1 MLPSLDTIS
10 AIATP
15 PGEGG
20 IGIVRVSGAK
30 ALQIARRMFTP
41 LPERVQSHHIYVGT
55 IIDPDTGEHVDRA
68 LLLTFLAPRSYTGE
82 DVVEFSCHGGTV
94 LLRRVLRLTL
104 QHGARLAQPGE
115 FTLRAFLNG
124 QLDLAQA
131 EAVADLVRARTE
143 SAQRLAMRQH
153 EGELSRAIHALRD
166 ELVHLL
172 ASVEAHL
179 DFSEDIGEMD
189 HDYLVQQ
196 LRSLIAHCQHLLATA
211 RYGRLTREG
220 AMVVIAGR
228 PNVGKSSLLNALLGE
243 DRAIV
248 TDIPGTTRDVI
259 KESIQIH
266 GIPVQ
271 LWDTAGLR
279 DTEDVVEQFGVE
291 RTQRSIQNA
300 DLILFL
306 LSAPEG
312 ITDDDRRLL
321 ARLPHERT
329 LLVWNKCDLVS
340 ESALSR
346 LIEQTATELPSPAL
360 TVSAL
365 TGWNLQELTERIG
378 ERLLGSDWLTPEG
391 AVITSERHQIALQ
404 QAVSSL
410 QQALL
415 SAEAALPAEL
425 ISVDLRG
432 ALDAVGLI
440 TGETATEDIVER
452 IFSDFCIG
460 K

>member
-1 MLPSLDTIS
+1 MLPSTDTIS

-20 IGIVRVSGAK
+20 IGIVRISGAR
-30 ALQIARRMFTP
+30 AFDIARKVFIP
-41 LPERVQSHHIYVGT
+41 LPAQVQSHRIYVGT
-55 IIDPDTGEHVDRA
+55 LLDPDTGEHIDRA
-68 LLLTFLAPRSYTGE
+68 LLLAFRAPRSYTGE
-82 DVVEFSCHGGTV
+82 DVVEFSCHGGMV
-94 LLRRVLRLTL
+94 LLRRVLKLTL

-124 QLDLAQA
+124 RLDLAQA
-131 EAVADLVRARTE
+131 EAVVDLVRARTE

-153 EGELSRAIHALRD
+153 EGELSRAIHAIRD
-166 ELVHLL
+166 ELVGIL
-172 ASVEAHL
+172 ALVEAYL
-179 DFSEDIGEMD
+179 DFSDDLGEMD
-189 HDYLVQQ
+189 YEHLSEQIH
-196 LRSLIAHCQHLLATA
+196 RLIAHCQSLLATA

-228 PNVGKSSLLNALLGE
+228 PNVGKSSLMNALLGE
-243 DRAIV
+243 ERAIV

-259 KESIQIH
+259 RESIQIH

-279 DTEDVVEQFGVE
+279 ETEDVVERFGVE
-291 RTQRSIQNA
+291 RTHRSLRDA

-312 ITDDDRRLL
+312 FTEEDKGLL
-321 ARLPHERT
+321 ASVPPERT
-329 LLVWNKCDLVS
+329 LLVWNKCDLLPEEAIDELARQVS
-340 ESALSR
+340 
-346 LIEQTATELPSPAL
+346 SPAL
-360 TVSAL
+360 AVSAL
-365 TGWNLQELTERIG
+365 TGWNLHRLVETIG

-391 AVITSERHQIALQ
+391 AVVTSERHQIALQ
-404 QAVSSL
+404 GAIESL
-410 QQALL
+410 QQALH
-415 SAEAALPAEL
+415 SAQTALPAEL

-432 ALDAVGLI
+432 ALDAIGLI
-440 TGETATEDIVER
+440 TGETVTEDIVER

>member
-1 MLPSLDTIS
+1 MLPSTDTIS

-20 IGIVRVSGAK
+20 IGIVRLSGAQ
-30 ALQIARRMFTP
+30 AFEIARQLFTP
-41 LPERVQSHHIYVGT
+41 LPAQIQSHRIYVGT
-55 IIDPDTGEHVDRA
+55 VIDPDTQEHVDRA
-68 LLLTFLAPRSYTGE
+68 LLLTFRAPRSYTGE
-82 DVVEFSCHGGTV
+82 DVVEFSCHGGMV
-94 LLRRVLRLTL
+94 VLRRVLNLTL
-104 QHGARLAQPGE
+104 RHGARLAQPGE

-143 SAQRLAMRQH
+143 AAQRLAVRQH
-153 EGELSRAIHALRD
+153 EGELSRAIHAIRD
-166 ELVHLL
+166 ELVGVL
-172 ASVEAHL
+172 ALVEAHL
-179 DFSEDIGEMD
+179 DFSDDIGEMD
-189 HDYLVQQ
+189 YHPLSEQ
-196 LRSLIAHCQHLLATA
+196 LHQIITRCQSLLATA

-228 PNVGKSSLLNALLGE
+228 PNVGKSSLMNALLGE

-279 DTEDVVEQFGVE
+279 ETQDVVERFGVE
-291 RTQRSIQNA
+291 RTHRSLQDA

-306 LSAPEG
+306 LSATEG
-312 ITDDDRRLL
+312 FTEEDKQLL
-321 ARLPHERT
+321 ARVPLERT
-329 LLVWNKCDLVS
+329 LLVWNKCDLLSEEAIGDLARQVS
-340 ESALSR
+340 FP
-346 LIEQTATELPSPAL
+346 TL
-360 TVSAL
+360 TVSAR
-365 TGWNLQELTERIG
+365 TGWNLQQLVETVG

-391 AVITSERHQIALQ
+391 AIVTNERHQTALQ
-404 QAVSSL
+404 AAMASI
-410 QQALL
+410 QQALQSVHSL
-415 SAEAALPAEL
+415 LPAEL

-432 ALDAVGLI
+432 ALDSLGLI
-440 TGETATEDIVER
+440 TGETVTEDIVER

>member
-1 MLPSLDTIS
+1 MLPSSDTIS

-20 IGIVRVSGAK
+20 IGIVRVSGPS
-30 ALQIARRMFTP
+30 ALEVMRRLFTP
-41 LPERVQSHHIYVGT
+41 LPKRLHSHRIYVGT
-55 IIDPDTGEHVDRA
+55 LIDPSTGEHVDRA
-68 LLLTFLAPRSYTGE
+68 LLLTFLAPHSYTGE
-82 DVVEFSCHGGTV
+82 DVIEFSCHGGAA

-124 QLDLAQA
+124 KMDLAQA

-143 SAQRLAMRQH
+143 TAQRLALRQH
-153 EGELSRAIHALRD
+153 EGELSRALHALRD
-166 ELVHLL
+166 KLVSLL
-172 ASVEAHL
+172 ALVEAHL
-179 DFSEDIGEMD
+179 DFSDDIGEMD
-189 HDYLVQQ
+189 YKHLNDELQ
-196 LRSLIAHCQHLLATA
+196 SLITRCTELLATA

-243 DRAIV
+243 ERAIV
-248 TDIPGTTRDVI
+248 TEVPGTTRDVI
-259 KESIQIH
+259 KESIQVH

-279 DTEDVVEQFGVE
+279 DTQDIVERFGVE
-291 RTQRSIQNA
+291 RTQRSVQNA
-300 DLILFL
+300 DLVLFL
-306 LSAPEG
+306 LCAPEG
-312 ITDDDRRLL
+312 ITDEDQHLL
-321 ARLPHERT
+321 ANMPRERT
-329 LLVWNKCDLVS
+329 VLVWNKCDL
-340 ESALSR
+340 LP
-346 LIEQTATELPSPAL
+346 QTALPAL
-360 TVSAL
+360 RQQAEAVYSTPALAVSAR
-365 TGWNLQELTERIG
+365 TGWSLHELVEHIG

-391 AVITSERHQIALQ
+391 AVITTERHQIALQ
-404 QAVSSL
+404 QAIESL
-410 QQALL
+410 RQAQESVLA
-415 SAEAALPAEL
+415 SLPAEL
-425 ISVDLRG
+425 VAVDLRG
-432 ALDAVGLI
+432 ALNAVGLI

>member
-1 MLPSLDTIS
+1 MPPSLDTIS

-20 IGIVRVSGAK
+20 LGIVRVSGAR
-30 ALQIARRMFTP
+30 AIEIAQKLFTP
-41 LPERVQSHHIYVGT
+41 LPEQLQSHRIYVGT
-55 IIDPDTGEHVDRA
+55 VTDPETGEHIDRA
-68 LLLTFLAPRSYTGE
+68 LLLVFLAPRSYTGE
-82 DVVEFSCHGGTV
+82 NVVEFSCHGGML

-104 QHGARLAQPGE
+104 RHGARLAQPGE

-124 QLDLAQA
+124 RLDLAQA

-143 SAQRLAMRQH
+143 TAQRLAMRQH
-153 EGELSRAIHALRD
+153 EGELSRALHTLRD
-166 ELVHLL
+166 QILHLL
-172 ASVEAHL
+172 AEVEAHL

-189 HDYLVQQ
+189 YHHLGEQ
-196 LRSLIAHCQHLLATA
+196 LRWLIACCQNLLATA

-243 DRAIV
+243 ERAIV

-259 KESIQIH
+259 RESIQVH

-279 DTEDVVEQFGVE
+279 DTEDVVERIGVE
-291 RTQRSIQNA
+291 RTQRSLQNA
-300 DLILFL
+300 DVILFL
-306 LSAPEG
+306 LSAPDG
-312 ITDDDRRLL
+312 ITDEDRYPL
-321 ARLPHERT
+321 ASLPPERT
-329 LLVWNKCDLVS
+329 VLIWNKCDLLPEATV
-340 ESALSR
+340 SALCQQAES
-346 LIEQTATELPSPAL
+346 EYTTPAL
-360 TVSAL
+360 AVSAL
-365 TGWNLQELTERIG
+365 TGWNLHELRDHLAQ
-378 ERLLGSDWLTPEG
+378 RLLGSDWLTPEG

-404 QAVSSL
+404 QAVTSL
-410 QQALL
+410 QQAWQ
-415 SAEAALPAEL
+415 SVEESLPAEL

-432 ALDAVGLI
+432 ALDTVGLI

>member
-1 MLPSLDTIS
+1 MLPSTDTIS

-20 IGIVRVSGAK
+20 IGIVRISGAQ
-30 ALQIARRMFTP
+30 AFEIARKLFTP
-41 LPERVQSHHIYVGT
+41 LPTEIQSHRIYVGT
-55 IIDPDTGEHVDRA
+55 IVDPNTSEHVDRA
-68 LLLTFLAPRSYTGE
+68 LLLSFRAPRSYTGE
-82 DVVEFSCHGGTV
+82 DVVEFSCHGGMV
-94 LLRRVLRLTL
+94 LLRRVLKLTL

-124 QLDLAQA
+124 RLDLAQA

-153 EGELSRAIHALRD
+153 EGELSHAIHAIRD
-166 ELVHLL
+166 ELVGVL
-172 ASVEAHL
+172 AQVEAYL
-179 DFSEDIGEMD
+179 DFSDDIGEMD
-189 HDYLVQQ
+189 YGYLSEQ
-196 LRSLIAHCQHLLATA
+196 LRQLIARCQSLLATA

-228 PNVGKSSLLNALLGE
+228 PNVGKSSLMNALLGE

-279 DTEDVVEQFGVE
+279 DTEDLVERFGVE
-291 RTQRSIQNA
+291 RTHRSLQDA

-312 ITDDDRRLL
+312 FTEEDRRLL
-321 ARLPHERT
+321 NRVPQERA
-329 LLVWNKCDLVS
+329 LLVWNKCDLLS
-340 ESALSR
+340 EQALADLAQQLS
-346 LIEQTATELPSPAL
+346 SPAL
-360 TVSAL
+360 AVSAL
-365 TGWNLQELTERIG
+365 TGWNLQRLVDAIG

-391 AVITSERHQIALQ
+391 AVVTNERHQIALQ
-404 QAVSSL
+404 GAIDSL
-410 QQALL
+410 QQALQ
-415 SAEAALPAEL
+415 SAQSALPAEL

-432 ALDAVGLI
+432 ALDALGLI
-440 TGETATEDIVER
+440 TGETVTEDIVER

>member
-1 MLPSLDTIS
+1 MLPSTDTIS

-20 IGIVRVSGAK
+20 IGIVRISGAR
-30 ALQIARRMFTP
+30 AFEIARKVFTP
-41 LPERVQSHHIYVGT
+41 LPAQVQSHRIYVGT
-55 IIDPDTGEHVDRA
+55 LLDPDTGEHIDRA
-68 LLLTFLAPRSYTGE
+68 LLLAFRAPRSYTGE
-82 DVVEFSCHGGTV
+82 DVVEFSCHGGMV

-104 QHGARLAQPGE
+104 QQGARLAQPGE

-143 SAQRLAMRQH
+143 TAQRLAMRQH
-153 EGELSRAIHALRD
+153 EGELSHAIHAIRD
-166 ELVHLL
+166 GLVGVL
-172 ASVEAHL
+172 AQVEAHL
-179 DFSEDIGEMD
+179 DFSEDLGEMD
-189 HDYLVQQ
+189 YEHLSEQ
-196 LRSLIAHCQHLLATA
+196 LRQLIARCQSLLATA

-228 PNVGKSSLLNALLGE
+228 PNVGKSSLMNALLGE
-243 DRAIV
+243 ERAIV

-279 DTEDVVEQFGVE
+279 ETQDIVERFGVE
-291 RTQRSIQNA
+291 RTHRSLQDA

-312 ITDDDRRLL
+312 FTEEDKQLL
-321 ARLPHERT
+321 ARVPPERT
-329 LLVWNKCDLVS
+329 LLVWNKCDLLS
-340 ESALSR
+340 EEA
-346 LIEQTATELPSPAL
+346 IDELTRQVPSPAL
-360 TVSAL
+360 AVSAL
-365 TGWNLQELTERIG
+365 TGWNLHRLVEKVG

-391 AVITSERHQIALQ
+391 AIVTNERHQIALQ
-404 QAVSSL
+404 GAIESL
-410 QQALL
+410 QQALH
-415 SAEAALPAEL
+415 SAQIALPAEL

-432 ALDAVGLI
+432 ALDALGLI
-440 TGETATEDIVER
+440 TGETVTEDIVER

>member
-20 IGIVRVSGAK
+20 IGIVRVSGTRAIE
-30 ALQIARRMFTP
+30 IARKLFTP
-41 LPERVQSHHIYVGT
+41 LPEQLQSHRVYVGIVT
-55 IIDPDTGEHVDRA
+55 DPETGEHIDRA
-68 LLLTFLAPRSYTGE
+68 LLLVFLAPRSYTGE
-82 DVVEFSCHGGTV
+82 DVVEFSCHGGIV

-115 FTLRAFLNG
+115 FTLRAFLSG

-172 ASVEAHL
+172 AGVEAHL

-189 HDYLVQQ
+189 YYHLGQQ
-196 LRSLIAHCQHLLATA
+196 LQSLITRCQHLLATA

-220 AMVVIAGR
+220 ATVVIAGR

-243 DRAIV
+243 ERAIV

-259 KESIQIH
+259 RESIQVR

-279 DTEDVVEQFGVE
+279 DTEDVVERFGVE
-291 RTQRSIQNA
+291 RTQRSLQNA
-300 DLILFL
+300 DMILFL
-306 LSAPEG
+306 LAAPDG
-312 ITDDDRRLL
+312 MTDEDRHLL
-321 ARLPHERT
+321 KSLPPERT
-329 LLVWNKCDLVS
+329 LLVWNKCDLVPES
-340 ESALSR
+340 VVSALRQQSA
-346 LIEQTATELPSPAL
+346 QQYTSPAL
-360 TVSAL
+360 AVSAL
-365 TGWNLQELTERIG
+365 TGWNLHELREHLA

-404 QAVSSL
+404 QAVTSL
-410 QQALL
+410 QQALQ
-415 SAEAALPAEL
+415 SVEESMPAEL
-425 ISVDLRG
+425 LSVDLRG
-432 ALDAVGLI
+432 ALDAVGLV

>member
-10 AIATP
+10 AVATP

-20 IGIVRVSGAK
+20 IGIVRVSGTR
-30 ALQIARRMFTP
+30 ALEIARKLFTP
-41 LPERVQSHHIYVGT
+41 LPEQLQSHRVYVGIVT
-55 IIDPDTGEHVDRA
+55 DPETGEHIDRA
-68 LLLTFLAPRSYTGE
+68 LLLVFLAPRSYTGE
-82 DVVEFSCHGGTV
+82 DVVEFSCHGGMV

-104 QHGARLAQPGE
+104 QYGARLAQPGE

-166 ELVHLL
+166 ELIHLL
-172 ASVEAHL
+172 AGVEAHL

-189 HDYLVQQ
+189 YHYLGQQ
-196 LRSLIAHCQHLLATA
+196 LQSLITRCQQLLATA

-243 DRAIV
+243 ERAIV

-259 KESIQIH
+259 RENIQVR

-279 DTEDVVEQFGVE
+279 DTEDVVERFGVE
-291 RTQRSIQNA
+291 RTQRSLQNA

-306 LSAPEG
+306 LAAPDG
-312 ITDDDRRLL
+312 ITDEDRHLL
-321 ARLPHERT
+321 KSLPPERT
-329 LLVWNKCDLVS
+329 ILVWNKCDLLP
-340 ESALSR
+340 ESAVSALRQQSAQ
-346 LIEQTATELPSPAL
+346 EYTSPAL

-365 TGWNLQELTERIG
+365 TGWNLHELREHLA

-391 AVITSERHQIALQ
+391 VVITSERHQIALQ
-404 QAVSSL
+404 QAVTSL
-410 QQALL
+410 QQALQ
-415 SAEAALPAEL
+415 SVEESLPTEL

>member
-1 MLPSLDTIS
+1 MLPASDTIS

-20 IGIVRVSGAK
+20 IGIVRISGAQ
-30 ALQIARRMFTP
+30 AFEIARKLFQP
-41 LPERVQSHHIYVGT
+41 LPAEVQSHRIYVGT
-55 IIDPDTGEHVDRA
+55 VVDPDTGEPIDRA
-68 LLLTFLAPRSYTGE
+68 LLLTFRAPRSYTGE

-104 QHGARLAQPGE
+104 QQGARLAQPGE

-124 QLDLAQA
+124 RLDLAQA

-143 SAQRLAMRQH
+143 SAQRLAIRQH
-153 EGELSRAIHALRD
+153 EGELSRAIHTIRDDMVGILAL
-166 ELVHLL
+166 
-172 ASVEAHL
+172 VEAYL
-179 DFSEDIGEMD
+179 DFSDDLGEMD
-189 HDYLVQQ
+189 YDYLSEQLQQ
-196 LRSLIAHCQHLLATA
+196 LIARCQKLLSTA

-220 AMVVIAGR
+220 ATVVIAGR

-243 DRAIV
+243 ERAIV

-259 KESIQIH
+259 RESIQIH

-279 DTEDVVEQFGVE
+279 ETDDVVERFGVE
-291 RTQRSIQNA
+291 RTHRSLRDA

-306 LSAPEG
+306 LSAAEG
-312 ITDDDRRLL
+312 FTDEDKHLL
-321 ARLPHERT
+321 ERLPSERT
-329 LLVWNKCDLVS
+329 LLVWNKCDLLS
-340 ESALSR
+340 EEAVAALCQHLEKR
-346 LIEQTATELPSPAL
+346 YAARVF

-365 TGWNLQELTERIG
+365 TGWKLHELLDAIAEQ
-378 ERLLGSDWLTPEG
+378 LLGSDWLMPEG
-391 AVITSERHQIALQ
+391 AIVTGERHQIALQ
-404 QAVSSL
+404 TAMESL
-410 QQALL
+410 QHAQR
-415 SAEAALPAEL
+415 SSQEGLPAEF
-425 ISVDLRG
+425 IAGDLR
-432 ALDAVGLI
+432 AAVDAVGLI

>member
-20 IGIVRVSGAK
+20 IGIVRVSGTQAM
-30 ALQIARRMFTP
+30 QIARQLFTP
-41 LPERVQSHHIYVGT
+41 LPERVQSHRIYVGT
-55 IIDPDTGEHVDRA
+55 IADPETGERIDRA
-68 LLLTFLAPRSYTGE
+68 LLLTFLAPHSYTGE
-82 DVVEFSCHGGTV
+82 DVVEFSCHGGMV

-115 FTLRAFLNG
+115 FTLRAFVNG
-124 QLDLAQA
+124 RLDLAQA

-143 SAQRLAMRQH
+143 TAQRLAMRQH
-153 EGELSRAIHALRD
+153 EGELSRAIHALR
-166 ELVHLL
+166 EQLLHLL

-179 DFSEDIGEMD
+179 DFSEDIGEL
-189 HDYLVQQ
+189 DYHRLREQ
-196 LRSLIAHCQHLLATA
+196 LRSLIARGEQLLATA

-243 DRAIV
+243 ERAIV

-259 KESIQIH
+259 KESIQVH

-279 DTEDVVEQFGVE
+279 DTEDVVERFGVE
-291 RTQRSIQNA
+291 RTQRSLRNA
-300 DLILFL
+300 DVVLFV

-312 ITDDDRRLL
+312 ITDEDRHLL
-321 ARLPHERT
+321 ASLPPERT
-329 LLVWNKCDLVS
+329 VLVWNKCDLLAES
-340 ESALSR
+340 DLSALR
-346 LIEQTATELPSPAL
+346 EQSVREYASPAL
-360 TVSAL
+360 AISAL
-365 TGWNLQELTERIG
+365 TGWNLPQLIEYLA

-391 AVITSERHQIALQ
+391 AVITNERHQIALQ
-404 QAVSSL
+404 QALTSL
-410 QQALL
+410 QQALE
-415 SAEAALPAEL
+415 STEVALPAEL

-440 TGETATEDIVER
+440 TGETATEDIVAR

>member
-1 MLPSLDTIS
+1 MLPSTDTIS

-20 IGIVRVSGAK
+20 IGIVRISGTRAFD
-30 ALQIARRMFTP
+30 IARKVFTP
-41 LPERVQSHHIYVGT
+41 LPPEVQSHRIYVGT
-55 IIDPDTGEHVDRA
+55 LLDPNTGEHIDRA
-68 LLLTFLAPRSYTGE
+68 LLFAFRAPRSYTGE
-82 DVVEFSCHGGTV
+82 DVVEFSCHGGMV
-94 LLRRVLRLTL
+94 LLRRVLKLTL

-124 QLDLAQA
+124 RLDLAQA

-153 EGELSRAIHALRD
+153 EGELSRAIHAIRD
-166 ELVHLL
+166 ELVGIL
-172 ASVEAHL
+172 ALVEAYL
-179 DFSEDIGEMD
+179 DFSDDLGEMD
-189 HDYLVQQ
+189 YEHLSEQIH
-196 LRSLIAHCQHLLATA
+196 RLIARCQSLLATA

-228 PNVGKSSLLNALLGE
+228 PNVGKSSLMNALLGE
-243 DRAIV
+243 ERAIV

-259 KESIQIH
+259 REGIQIQ

-279 DTEDVVEQFGVE
+279 ETEDVVERFGVE
-291 RTQRSIQNA
+291 RTHSSLRDA

-312 ITDDDRRLL
+312 FTEEDKGLL
-321 ARLPHERT
+321 ASVPPDRT
-329 LLVWNKCDLVS
+329 LLVWNKCDLLP
-340 ESALSR
+340 EEALG
-346 LIEQTATELPSPAL
+346 ELARQVPSPAL
-360 TVSAL
+360 AVSAL
-365 TGWNLQELTERIG
+365 TGWNLHRLVETIG

-391 AVITSERHQIALQ
+391 AVVASERHQIALQ
-404 QAVSSL
+404 GAIESL
-410 QQALL
+410 QQALH
-415 SAEAALPAEL
+415 SAQTALPAEL

-432 ALDAVGLI
+432 ALDAIGLI
-440 TGETATEDIVER
+440 TGETVTEDIVER

>member
-1 MLPSLDTIS
+1 MLPSTDTIS

-20 IGIVRVSGAK
+20 IGIVRISGAR
-30 ALQIARRMFTP
+30 ALDIARQLFTP
-41 LPERVQSHHIYVGT
+41 LPATIQSHRIYVGT
-55 IIDPDTGEHVDRA
+55 LIDPDTGEHIDRA
-68 LLLTFLAPRSYTGE
+68 LLLTFRAPRSYTGE
-82 DVVEFSCHGGTV
+82 DVVEFSCHGGMV
-94 LLRRVLRLTL
+94 LLRRVLQLTL
-104 QHGARLAQPGE
+104 QRGARLAQPGE

-124 QLDLAQA
+124 RLDLAQA
-131 EAVADLVRARTE
+131 EAVADLIRARTE
-143 SAQRLAMRQH
+143 TAQRLAMRQH
-153 EGELSRAIHALRD
+153 EGELSRAIHAIRD
-166 ELVHLL
+166 ELLGVL
-172 ASVEAHL
+172 ALVEAYL
-179 DFSEDIGEMD
+179 DFSDDIGEL
-189 HDYLVQQ
+189 DYDRLSEQ
-196 LRSLIAHCQHLLATA
+196 LRQLSARCQSLLATA

-228 PNVGKSSLLNALLGE
+228 PNVGKSSLMNALLGE

-259 KESIQIH
+259 KESLQIY

-279 DTEDVVEQFGVE
+279 ETEDVVERFGVE
-291 RTQRSIQNA
+291 RTHRSLQDA

-312 ITDDDRRLL
+312 FTEEDRQLL
-321 ARLPHERT
+321 AHVPQERT
-329 LLVWNKCDLVS
+329 LLVWNKCDLLPEDVVA
-340 ESALSR
+340 ALS
-346 LIEQTATELPSPAL
+346 QQLPSPAL
-360 TVSAL
+360 AVSAL
-365 TGWNLQELTERIG
+365 TGWNLHRLREAIG

-391 AVITSERHQIALQ
+391 AVVTRERHQIALQ
-404 QAVSSL
+404 GAIESL
-410 QQALL
+410 QQALQ
-415 SAEAALPAEL
+415 SARATLPAEL

-432 ALDAVGLI
+432 ALDALGLI
-440 TGETATEDIVER
+440 TGETVTEDIVER

>member
-1 MLPSLDTIS
+1 MLPSTDTIS

-20 IGIVRVSGAK
+20 IGIVRISGAR
-30 ALQIARRMFTP
+30 AFEIARKLFTP
-41 LPERVQSHHIYVGT
+41 LPAEIQSHRIYVGT
-55 IIDPDTGEHVDRA
+55 LLDPDTGEHIDRA
-68 LLLTFLAPRSYTGE
+68 LLLAFRAPRSYTGE
-82 DVVEFSCHGGTV
+82 DVVEFSCHGGMV
-94 LLRRVLRLTL
+94 LLRRVLKLTL

-124 QLDLAQA
+124 RLDLAQA

-143 SAQRLAMRQH
+143 TAQRLAMRQH
-153 EGELSRAIHALRD
+153 EGELSRAIHAIRD
-166 ELVHLL
+166 ELVGIL
-172 ASVEAHL
+172 ALVEAYL
-179 DFSEDIGEMD
+179 DFSDDLGEMD
-189 HDYLVQQ
+189 YDHLSEQIQQ
-196 LRSLIAHCQHLLATA
+196 MIARCQSLLATA

-228 PNVGKSSLLNALLGE
+228 PNVGKSSLMNALLGE
-243 DRAIV
+243 ERAIV

-259 KESIQIH
+259 RESIQIH

-279 DTEDVVEQFGVE
+279 ETEDVVERFGVE
-291 RTQRSIQNA
+291 RTHRSLRDA

-312 ITDDDRRLL
+312 FTEEDKQLL
-321 ARLPHERT
+321 ASVPPERT
-329 LLVWNKCDLVS
+329 LLVWNKCDLMP
-340 ESALSR
+340 EEALAN
-346 LIEQTATELPSPAL
+346 LAQQVPSPAL
-360 TVSAL
+360 AVSAL
-365 TGWNLQELTERIG
+365 TGWNLHRLVDAIG

-391 AVITSERHQIALQ
+391 AVVTSERHQIALQ
-404 QAVSSL
+404 GAIESL
-410 QQALL
+410 QQALH
-415 SAEAALPAEL
+415 SAQTALPAEL

-432 ALDAVGLI
+432 ALDAIGLI
-440 TGETATEDIVER
+440 TGETVTEDIVER

>member
-1 MLPSLDTIS
+1 MLTASDTIS

-20 IGIVRVSGAK
+20 IGIVRISGAQ
-30 ALQIARRMFTP
+30 AFEIARKLFQP
-41 LPERVQSHHIYVGT
+41 LPAEVQSHRIYVGT
-55 IIDPDTGEHVDRA
+55 VVDPDTGEPIDRA
-68 LLLTFLAPRSYTGE
+68 LLLTFRAPRSYTGE

-104 QHGARLAQPGE
+104 QQGARLAQPGE

-124 QLDLAQA
+124 RLDLAQA

-143 SAQRLAMRQH
+143 SAQRLAIRQH
-153 EGELSRAIHALRD
+153 EGELSRATHTIRDDIVGILAL
-166 ELVHLL
+166 
-172 ASVEAHL
+172 VEAYL
-179 DFSEDIGEMD
+179 DFSDDLGEMD
-189 HDYLVQQ
+189 YDYLSEQLQQ
-196 LRSLIAHCQHLLATA
+196 LITRCQKLLSTA

-220 AMVVIAGR
+220 ATVVIAGR

-243 DRAIV
+243 ERAIV

-259 KESIQIH
+259 RESIQIH

-279 DTEDVVEQFGVE
+279 ETEDVVERFGVE
-291 RTQRSIQNA
+291 RTHRSLRDA

-306 LSAPEG
+306 LSAAEG
-312 ITDDDRRLL
+312 FTDEDKHLL
-321 ARLPHERT
+321 ARLPSERT
-329 LLVWNKCDLVS
+329 LLVWNKCDLLS
-340 ESALSR
+340 EEAVAALCQQLEKR
-346 LIEQTATELPSPAL
+346 YAARVF

-365 TGWNLQELTERIG
+365 TGWKLHELLDAIAEQ
-378 ERLLGSDWLTPEG
+378 LLGSDWLMPEG
-391 AVITSERHQIALQ
+391 ATVTSERHQIALQ
-404 QAVSSL
+404 TAMESL
-410 QQALL
+410 QHAQH
-415 SAEAALPAEL
+415 SAQEGIPAEF
-425 ISVDLRG
+425 IAVDLR
-432 ALDAVGLI
+432 AAVDAVGLI

>member
-1 MLPSLDTIS
+1 MLPATDTIS

-20 IGIVRVSGAK
+20 IGIVRVSGAQ
-30 ALQIARRMFTP
+30 AFEIARKLFHP
-41 LPERVQSHHIYVGT
+41 LPPKVQSHRIYVGT
-55 IIDPDTGEHVDRA
+55 VVDPDTGEHIDRA
-68 LLLTFLAPRSYTGE
+68 LLLTFRAPRSYTGE

-104 QHGARLAQPGE
+104 QQGARLAQPGE

-143 SAQRLAMRQH
+143 SAQRLAIRQH
-153 EGELSRAIHALRD
+153 EGELSRAIHTIRDDIVGILAL
-166 ELVHLL
+166 
-172 ASVEAHL
+172 VEAYL
-179 DFSEDIGEMD
+179 DFSDDLGEMD
-189 HDYLVQQ
+189 YDYLSEQLQQ
-196 LRSLIAHCQHLLATA
+196 LIARCQKLLSTA

-220 AMVVIAGR
+220 ATVVIAGR

-243 DRAIV
+243 ERAIV

-259 KESIQIH
+259 RESIQIH

-279 DTEDVVEQFGVE
+279 ETDDVVERFGVE
-291 RTQRSIQNA
+291 RTHRSLHDA

-312 ITDDDRRLL
+312 FTDEDKHLL
-321 ARLPHERT
+321 TRLPSERT
-329 LLVWNKCDLVS
+329 LLVWNKCDLLPQ
-340 ESALSR
+340 EAIADLSR
-346 LIEQTATELPSPAL
+346 QVSSHAL
-360 TVSAL
+360 AVSAL
-365 TGWNLQELTERIG
+365 TGWNLQQLVETIG
-378 ERLLGSDWLTPEG
+378 ERLLGSDWVTPEG
-391 AVITSERHQIALQ
+391 AIVTNERHQVALQ
-404 QAVSSL
+404 GAIQSL
-410 QQALL
+410 QQALR
-415 SAEAALPAEL
+415 SVQTALPAEL
-425 ISVDLRG
+425 ISLDLRG
-432 ALDAVGLI
+432 ALEALGLI
-440 TGETATEDIVER
+440 TGETVTEDIVER
-452 IFSDFCIG
+452 IFGDFCIG

>member
-1 MLPSLDTIS
+1 MLASTDTIS

-20 IGIVRVSGAK
+20 IGIVRMSGAQ
-30 ALQIARRMFTP
+30 AIPIARQLFTP
-41 LPERVQSHHIYVGT
+41 LPQTVQSHRIYVGT
-55 IIDPDTGEHVDRA
+55 VVDPATGEHIDRA

-82 DVVEFSCHGGTV
+82 DVVEFSCHGGAV

-104 QHGARLAQPGE
+104 QYGARLAQPGE

-124 QLDLAQA
+124 RLDLAQA

-143 SAQRLAMRQH
+143 TAQRLAMRQH
-153 EGELSRAIHALRD
+153 EGQLSRQMHAIRD
-166 ELVHLL
+166 RVLTTLVG
-172 ASVEAHL
+172 VEAHL

-189 HDYLVQQ
+189 TASLARELREILAQCQQ
-196 LRSLIAHCQHLLATA
+196 LLATA

-243 DRAIV
+243 ERAIV

-259 KESIQIH
+259 KESMQVQ

-279 DTEDVVEQFGVE
+279 ETSDVVERFGVE
-291 RTQRSIQNA
+291 RTQRSLQSA
-300 DLILFL
+300 DLILL
-306 LSAPEG
+306 VLSAPEG
-312 ITDDDRRLL
+312 ITDEDLSLL
-321 ARLPHERT
+321 STLPQQRT
-329 LLVWNKCDLVS
+329 VLVWNKCDLLPEQEVT
-340 ESALSR
+340 ALCQR
-346 LIEQTATELPSPAL
+346 ATQEIAYPVVA
-360 TVSAL
+360 VSAL
-365 TGWNLQELTERIG
+365 TGWNLQELVEQIG
-378 ERLLGSDWLTPEG
+378 DSLLGSDWATPEG
-391 AVITSERHQIALQ
+391 AVVTNERHQIALQ
-404 QAVSSL
+404 QAIDSL
-410 QQALL
+410 QQALA
-415 SAEAALPAEL
+415 SAEAGLPAEF

-432 ALDAVGLI
+432 ALDALGLI
-440 TGETATEDIVER
+440 TGETVTEDIVER
-452 IFSDFCIG
+452 IFADFCIG